1 MICMTVMICYDHRN
15 FSTWVILFSQTFQHH
30 FKNAWVNLDVSFP
43 ASKEWTRWTDAVGK
57 LWPGSSGKS
66 AFVQSV
72 FFRLSKWKNVA
83 TCPLY
88 PIQVPGKMW
97 RYTHYCPLYIYIYHC
112 DSGFYCTY
120 FCQWIHW
127 YLEGPFACRGLYSP
141 EEERDFI
148 RDHLGPELEKS
159 GFWDQ
164 QKDEPP
170 GPPWVFGVSN
180 FQQFGIFSPEKETH
194 K

>member
-1 MICMTVMICYDHRN
+1 MGMDQVSVFPTPGLFGIFLSQVWSCLSCVRLRQRSEISKVTKPWYGMICMTVMICYDHRN
-15 FSTWVILFSQTFQHH
+15 FSTFWVILFSQTFQRH

-97 RYTHYCPLYIYIYHC
+97 RYTHYYPLYIY
-112 DSGFYCTY
+112 
-120 FCQWIHW
+120 
-127 YLEGPFACRGLYSP
+127 
-141 EEERDFI
+141 
-148 RDHLGPELEKS
+148 
-159 GFWDQ
+159 
-164 QKDEPP
+164 
-170 GPPWVFGVSN
+170 
-180 FQQFGIFSPEKETH
+180 
-194 K
+194 

>member
-15 FSTWVILFSQTFQHH
+15 FSTFWVILFSQTFQHH

-97 RYTHYCPLYIYIYHC
+97 RYTHYCPLYIYISLWLRILLYILLPVN
-112 DSGFYCTY
+112 SLVLGGSLRMSRFV
-120 FCQWIHW
+120 QSR
-127 YLEGPFACRGLYSP
+127 RGARFHSRP
-141 EEERDFI
+141 PGAWAGEERF
-148 RDHLGPELEKS
+148 LGPTKRRTTGATLS
-159 GFWDQ
+159 FWR
-164 QKDEPP
+164 
-170 GPPWVFGVSN
+170 
-180 FQQFGIFSPEKETH
+180 FQLPTVWHIFPRKRNT
-194 K
+194 